1 MPLAR
6 VQTAIIS
13 KLRELGRLSEEE
25 AEEIINSPE
34 EMSGSAMETL
44 LQADYDVSE
53 FQILVA
59 KSKAFSL
66 NPFNARNFKSDE
78 RTFEYLDR
86 EFCREQRIL
95 PVGAVGDCIVVALS
109 DPFNLNVTN
118 KIQEITRKRVFTLL
132 ALERDI
138 IANLEEDQNTEQE
151 IGFGDV
157 VEALGIEYELE
168 EGEFGQETLEEESAP
183 IIQLANRIIE
193 EAYYSGGSDIHIEP
207 FENQTRVRVRIDGI
221 CQEKLTLPNQ
231 IASPLM
237 SRIKVMANLD
247 IAEKRLPQ
255 DGRIVFK
262 QYNKKGIDV
271 DLRVSTAPLNHGEGA
286 VMRILD
292 KQKSTLP
299 LEALGF
305 SEANLSVYRSL
316 ITRPYGMILHCGPT
330 GSGKSMSMYSAL
342 NEINKPDLC
351 IRTAE
356 DPIEYTLPGLCQMQ
370 MNRKIGLTFGVAL
383 RAYLRQDPDIILVG
397 EIRDHETA
405 GIAIEAALTGH
416 MLFTTLH
423 TNDAPGT
430 VSRLTDMGIEPFMI
444 SASLVCVCAQRLLR
458 RVCTTCRQHYS
469 PEGNELQI
477 ISQALDWEGQIFR
490 ANPKGCPACGES
502 GMKDRVG
509 IHELMATS
517 EELVKG
523 INDGLEAVKIKDIAR
538 ASGMSTLHQ
547 DSMMKVRDGITTMEE
562 AIATVPPDL

>member
-86 EFCREQRIL
+86 EFCREQRVL
-95 PVGAVGDCIVVALS
+95 PVGAVGDCIIVALS
-109 DPFNLNVTN
+109 DPFNLNITN

-138 IANLEEDQNTEQE
+138 IANLEEDQDTQQE

-157 VEALGIEYELE
+157 VEALGIEYELD
-168 EGEFGQETLEEESAP
+168 EGELGQETLEEESAP

-237 SRIKVMANLD
+237 TRIKVMANLD

-330 GSGKSMSMYSAL
+330 GSGKSMPLYSAF
-342 NEINKPDLC
+342 NEINKPDIC

-405 GIAIEAALTGH
+405 GIAVEAALTGH
-416 MLFTTLH
+416 MLFSTLH

-458 RVCTTCRQHYS
+458 RVCTTCRGSSTFSVVH
-469 PEGNELQI
+469 
-477 ISQALDWEGQIFR
+477 
-490 ANPKGCPACGES
+490 CGGDVEF
-502 GMKDRVG
+502 
-509 IHELMATS
+509 T
-517 EELVKG
+517 
-523 INDGLEAVKIKDIAR
+523 DGEVEHGD
-538 ASGMSTLHQ
+538 
-547 DSMMKVRDGITTMEE
+547 
-562 AIATVPPDL
+562 